1 MQPNWFNNSDNINF
15 NINTAYLGKHLLST
29 TYEPNKHIA
38 CFSHVP
44 KTGGTSLESILAKNF
59 LLSEI
64 LHINAPDLNKQ
75 PEILKLKKNQP
86 RLICG
91 HHPMHGLLYQLLPEH
106 PLFHLTQL
114 RHPVDRILSYYNYVV
129 GKKDH
134 PMHSHTK
141 DKCITEFLQ
150 SEPSPEL
157 SNGQAKRFSGYL
169 HSGGIADETLFEL
182 AQTTLK
188 QCFSLVLTTCLFD
201 EGLLL
206 LKKRLG
212 LKDIYY
218 LKHNVSNQYIS
229 RDELS
234 VEDVAM
240 IESMNQADIKL
251 FNWAKKNC
259 LQLIE
264 QELTTDDISSFKTNN
279 QKWAELIQS

>member
-1 MQPNWFNNSDNINF
+1 MPHNWFNNADNYA
-15 NINTAYLGKHLLST
+15 TYLRKHLLST
-29 TYEPNKHIA
+29 SYEPRKHVV
-38 CFSHVP
+38 CFSHAP

-59 LLSEI
+59 LLSAT

-114 RHPVDRILSYYNYVV
+114 RHPVDRILSYYNYIV

-134 PMHSHTK
+134 PMHSHIK

-169 HSGGIADETLFEL
+169 HSGTAADETLFEV

-218 LKHNVSNQYIS
+218 LKHNVSTRYIS

-234 VEDVAM
+234 VEDMAM

-251 FNWAKKNC
+251 FHWAKKNC